1 MIGPWLNLSLL
12 ALESQ
17 WVVALRCRTMAWG
30 GPAAWN
36 EAQLMVSEK
45 IAASQR
51 AACRLMSGASHDA
64 VVSGCRE
71 TVHANA
77 LRLQG

>member
-1 MIGPWLNLSLL
+1 MLGSWLNVSMLT
-12 ALESQ
+12 LESQ
-17 WVVALRCRTMAWG
+17 WVVALRCRKMAWG
-30 GPAAWN
+30 GPAAWG

-45 IAASQR
+45 LAATQR
-51 AACRLMSGASHDA
+51 AACRLMMGASPDS
-64 VVSGCRE
+64 VVSGYRE